1 VEDRGGRRTRRVAGG
16 GRPKRTS
23 AREALNCV
31 HCGRRDFVAL
41 PGCFGSCAQTDRAS
55 LRNGPVAAAER
66 LRFASLV
73 LGDLKTDI
81 RDHVYQHSPVVGR
94 ILSLSCIIAS
104 TDSSVHVND
113 SAVPRL
119 SALRACASSAYLC
132 QLTGVSVS
140 FTDK

>member
-1 VEDRGGRRTRRVAGG
+1 MVYGVFFDDQPLTIHFVCCVA
-16 GRPKRTS
+16 
-23 AREALNCV
+23 V
-31 HCGRRDFVAL
+31 
-41 PGCFGSCAQTDRAS
+41 
-55 LRNGPVAAAER
+55 
-66 LRFASLV
+66 ASLV

-119 SALRACASSAYLC
+119 SALRACASS
-132 QLTGVSVS
+132 G
-140 FTDK
+140 